1 MRPVSSVDPHGFA
14 AVAALLLGLGLLA
27 AARRPELVVRLR
39 FGVLAALALCSL
51 GAAAAL
57 VRLDPPGLRLR
68 IDASTEPLLPAR
80 DPARALYDESIRHFG
95 ADEIF
100 VVAMECQD
108 DVFRRDNLEAL
119 RRVSDGVARLEGVK
133 SVQSL
138 IDVYAFRYVPEDD
151 WIEVRPFLEEIP
163 EDPAELAKLRARALA
178 DPVYRR
184 TLVSD
189 DGRAAALNVAFRS
202 MTDEQFIEADL
213 DGRIA
218 EILAQETAPGRRF
231 HVAGRPHVKT
241 QVFHQMLRDLR
252 LLLPLAVLAMG
263 LAAGLAFGS
272 LRSVLLPL
280 ATALTGVLW
289 TAAALAL
296 LDRPLTILTTLLGP
310 TLVVMGCIYAV
321 HVYARFEEDLAALG
335 DPQAAARRSLV
346 HLVRP
351 IVVAGLTT
359 AIGFAALLISDV
371 PAVYELGAFAVF
383 GVAAMTLIALA
394 GVPATLAIL
403 PRPRRRAATP
413 LAERLGAALDARLD
427 VLARGSSRHPGAVI
441 AIWGVLALAAIAAI
455 PRIEI
460 DTDYLSFFDEDAPV
474 RRDFEAVNRS
484 LAGAVPIYVPLA
496 GAGAGAFRD
505 PALLRRMEALQASLD
520 AVPGVSRTVSF
531 LDTLRLLNRA
541 VEGDD
546 PAAERIPD
554 TREEVTE
561 LLYMVPKG
569 ELGRLMNVDHSR
581 ANLLVRTG
589 QVGSAAMR
597 DLVVRLEAVLAS
609 AGLPADVR
617 AGITGNAIL
626 VNRGADGIAAGQPWT
641 VGAAAASIFVLVA
654 AMLGLRLGVLA
665 MLPNLVPVLLFFGL
679 LGWGVAPLSLPT
691 SLIGSV
697 ALGITIDDTAHYL
710 FRWRHERRGGADAAG
725 AVHETTRRVGRAIA
739 ITSVMLCLGF
749 GVVAL
754 SGFATLREFGLL
766 SAATMAICVVA
777 DLTLLPALL
786 ARFGKAVA

>member
-1 MRPVSSVDPHGFA
+1 MPLVNAQLFAALA
-14 AVAALLLGLGLLA
+14 AVALGFGLLA
-27 AARRPELVVRLR
+27 TARRPDLVVRLR
-39 FGVLAALALCSL
+39 WGVLLLLAALSL
-51 GAAAAL
+51 AAAAVL
-57 VRLDPPGLRLR
+57 VRPDPLGLRLR
-68 IDASTEPLLPAR
+68 IDPSTEPLLPAR
-80 DPARALYDESIRHFG
+80 DPARALYAEAIRHFG

-100 VVAMECQD
+100 VVAMACD
-108 DVFRRDNLEAL
+108 GDVFERENLAAL
-119 RRVSDGVARLEGVK
+119 RRVSDRIAHLDAVK

-138 IDVYAFRYVPEDD
+138 ADVYSFRYVAAED
-151 WIEVRPFLEEIP
+151 WIEVRPFIEEIP
-163 EDPAELAKLRARALA
+163 RDPVALAELRARALA
-178 DPVYRR
+178 NPLYRR

-189 DGRAAALNVAFRS
+189 DAHAAALNVSFRS
-202 MTDEQFIEADL
+202 MSDAAFIAADL
-213 DGRIA
+213 DGQIA
-218 EILAQETAPGRRF
+218 AILAQEAGPARRF

-241 QVFHQMLRDLR
+241 QVFHGMLRDLR
-252 LLLPLAVLAMG
+252 LLLPLAVLAMA

-280 ATALTGVLW
+280 ATALSGVLW

-321 HVYARFEEDLAALG
+321 HVYARFEEDLAVLG
-335 DPQAAARRSLV
+335 DPREAARTSLA

-351 IVVAGLTT
+351 VVVAGVTT
-359 AIGFAALLISDV
+359 MIGFGALLVSDV

-383 GVAAMTLIALA
+383 GVAALTLIALT

-413 LAERLGAALDARLD
+413 LAERIGAVLDARLD
-427 VLARGSSRHPGAVI
+427 VLARGSARHAGVVI
-441 AIWGVLALAAIAAI
+441 AIWALFAVAAATAI

-460 DTDYLSFFDEDAPV
+460 DTDYLSFFHEDAPV

-484 LAGAVPIYVPLA
+484 LAGAVPIYLPLA
-496 GAGAGAFRD
+496 GPGPGAFRD
-505 PALLRRMEALQASLD
+505 PELLRRVEALQAAL
-520 AVPGVSRTVSF
+520 AGVPGVSRTTSF

-546 PAAERIPD
+546 PAAEHIPD

-569 ELGRLMNVDHSR
+569 ELGGLTNVDHSR
-581 ANLLVRTG
+581 ANLVVRTG
-589 QVGSAAMR
+589 AVGSAAMR
-597 DLVVRLEAVLAS
+597 ALVARLEAVLTA
-609 AGLPADVR
+609 ARLPADVR

-626 VNRGADGIAAGQPWT
+626 VNRGADGLAAGQPWT
-641 VGAAAASIFVLVA
+641 VGAAAAAIFVLVA

-665 MLPNLVPVLLFFGL
+665 MLPNVVPVLLFFGL

-710 FRWRHERRGGADAAG
+710 FRWRHERHAGQDAAG
-725 AVHETTRRVGRAIA
+725 AVHATTRRVGRAIA
-739 ITSVMLCLGF
+739 ITSLMLCLGF
-749 GVVAL
+749 GVIAL

-786 ARFGKAVA
+786 ARYGASARG